1 MKIINATEDDIAGI
15 ALSIVDKMVAEG
27 LIPNCTDTNDESEFE
42 AQDIIRE
49 KLNELTINQS
59 NIMNTYMNINEME

>member
-49 KLNELTINQS
+49 KLNSLTTTNHAHYENNKRRVSI
-59 NIMNTYMNINEME
+59 